1 MHIITA
7 TTKTKL
13 AAVTAERDQ
22 LKEEKERELGEL
34 NRKLEYVQKSY
45 ETIIQVHTI
54 HCTIISN
61 LLMWYNTHTHNTN
74 YRMSQ

>member
-1 MHIITA
+1 MLHIITA

-22 LKEEKERELGEL
+22 LKEEKEKELGEL

-45 ETIIQVHTI
+45 ETIIQVSTI
-54 HCTIISN
+54 P
-61 LLMWYNTHTHNTN
+61 L
-74 YRMSQ
+74 